1 MQSYRAMHSNGALI
15 TDESEYSSERD
26 SNEKFYISVSLE
38 VFKTR
43 LNISK
48 FYGDTQNFISI
59 VS

>member
-1 MQSYRAMHSNGALI
+1 MHSNGALI